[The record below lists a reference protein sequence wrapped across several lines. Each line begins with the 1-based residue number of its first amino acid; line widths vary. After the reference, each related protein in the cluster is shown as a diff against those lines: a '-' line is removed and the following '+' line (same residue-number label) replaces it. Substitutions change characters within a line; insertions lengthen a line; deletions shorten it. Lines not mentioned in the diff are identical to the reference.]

1 MIFSLLSCDELPCIS
16 KQKIQLGLEF
26 YYYDSLKMDT
36 KRPIAF
42 NKVKVRNENGDLSL
56 DSNLTLLGLKS
67 PTDNIKLDIPLR
79 SKSITLF
86 LLDTNTKDS
95 IHFNLIP
102 NVFFISEECGYNY
115 YYNISGIESF
125 GGRRFK
131 RSEIVNNQIDTAAKN
146 HVKIFY

>member
-1 MIFSLLSCDELPCIS
+1 
-16 KQKIQLGLEF
+16 
-26 YYYDSLKMDT
+26 MDT

>member
-1 MIFSLLSCDELPCIS
+1 MN
-16 KQKIQLGLEF
+16 
-26 YYYDSLKMDT
+26 T

-42 NKVKVRNENGDLSL
+42 NKIIVRNENGILKS
-56 DSNLTLLGLKS
+56 DSNLTLLSVKS
-67 PTDNIKLDIPLR
+67 PTDNIKLDIPLN

-115 YYNISGIESF
+115 YYNISAIESF

-131 RSEIVNNQIDTAAKN
+131 AVEIIRNQIDTTAKN